1 MTNRT
6 NQRMIHV
13 ACKQL
18 GLDDDTRRDLQLQVT
33 GKASMADM
41 TDAELVAVISALK
54 AKGFKSTSGV
64 PKGSLTGRAP
74 ARRADIRYIHV
85 LWGLL
90 GANGALTNPSRKGL
104 NAFMREGFHKKWG
117 AVPLDIDMLSDTA
130 QIRAV
135 TEALKAMA
143 KRAGIEVR
151 K

>member
-6 NQRMIHV
+6 SQRMIHV

-41 TDAELVAVISALK
+41 SDPELAAVIAALK
-54 AKGFKSTSGV
+54 AKGFKSGNGA
-64 PKGSLTGRAP
+64 PAAAKGRAP
-74 ARRADIRYIHV
+74 ARRADLRYVHV

-90 GANGALTNPSRKGL
+90 GKAGALEKPGRAGL
-104 NAFMREGFHKKWG
+104 NAFLRKSFGAKWG
-117 AVPLDIDMLSDTA
+117 AVPLDIDMLDDTA
-130 QIRAV
+130 QISDVA
-135 TEALKAMA
+135 EALKAWC
-143 KRAGIEVR
+143 RRLGIKVT